1 MNKAA
6 RARLIEIAQD
16 VMQHAAAKTFRTA
29 ESTMTLPA
37 SMYTDQQRFQDE
49 RTKLFRRVPLMLA
62 ASCELRNSGDYK
74 TMDVAGVPI
83 LLTRDRSG
91 VAHALVNICTHRGA
105 PVASG
110 AGNATRFVCPYH
122 GWTYGIDGRLAAV
135 ASAKDFGE
143 IDKACFAMRRLPVH
157 ERYGL
162 IWVTA
167 DPAAVLETDRFLG
180 DFGEAL
186 GGFGFESW
194 HLVERREMPGA
205 NWKLA
210 FDAHLEFYH
219 LPVLHRNTFGP
230 TTNNQALYF
239 FNGPHER
246 LIRPIGLEKPGI
258 TADADIFQWCD
269 RPVTDWP
276 IEAMLLG
283 EWILFPN
290 VSINSFYTGGRG
302 VLISQILP
310 GATVGESI
318 TIQSYFMQNE
328 PDAEQL
334 VAVRANCEF
343 LARVV
348 RDEDLTNSYNQQRAL
363 GSGLLKEVCFGR
375 NEAGGQHFHC
385 WLDAVLATP
394 DDALNTLFTDHADQ
408 PLGSGR
414 SLRLDKQC

>member
-16 VMQHAAAKTFRTA
+16 VTQHAAAKTFRTA

-37 SMYTDQQRFQDE
+37 SMYTDHQRFHDE
-49 RTKLFRRVPLMLA
+49 LTKLFRRVPLMLA

-143 IDKACFAMRRLPVH
+143 IDKASFAMRRLPVY

-246 LIRPIGLEKPGI
+246 LIRPIGLDKPGI

-276 IEAMLLG
+276 TEAMLLG

-375 NEAGGQHFHC
+375 NEAGGQHFHR

-394 DDALNTLFTDHADQ
+394 DDALNSLFTDHVDQ

-414 SLRLDKQC
+414 SL

>member
-1 MNKAA
+1 MNKAP
-6 RARLIEIAQD
+6 RDRLIEIAQD
-16 VMQHAAAKTFRTA
+16 VMRHATAKTFRTA
-29 ESTMTLPA
+29 DSTMTLPA
-37 SMYTDQQRFQDE
+37 SRYTDSLRFHDE

-62 ASCELRNSGDYK
+62 ASCELRNTGDYK

-83 LLTRDRSG
+83 LLTRDRIG
-91 VAHALVNICTHRGA
+91 TAHALVNICTHRGA

-110 AGNATRFVCPYH
+110 AGNAARFVCPYH
-122 GWTYGIDGRLAAV
+122 GWTYANDGALAAV

-143 IDKACFAMRRLPVH
+143 IDKDCFALRRLPVH
-157 ERYGL
+157 ERHGL
-162 IWVTA
+162 IWVTI
-167 DPAAVLETDRFLG
+167 DPEAVLDADQFLG

-194 HLVERREMPGA
+194 HFVERRELPGA

-230 TTNNQALYF
+230 TTGNQALYF
-239 FNGPHER
+239 FAGPHER

-258 TADADIFQWCD
+258 KPDADIFQWRD

-276 IEAMLLG
+276 VEAMLLG

-318 TIQSYFMQNE
+318 TIQSYYMQNE

-334 VAVRANCEF
+334 AAVRANCEF

-348 RDEDLTNSYNQQRAL
+348 RDEDLANSYNQQRAL

-375 NEAGGQHFHC
+375 NEAGGQHFHR

-394 DDALNTLFTDHADQ
+394 NVALMDLFADHSDQ
-408 PLGSGR
+408 
-414 SLRLDKQC
+414 LRET